1 MLPNMS
7 KFTSKGQSAPP
18 VAPAQP
24 PTKEKEQKEH
34 KDEKEKHVSMSS
46 IASMASMGG
55 LMTKKLGAGLQTV
68 ASAAN
73 PMVSAPAAPAPLT
86 SADLEKKSKQA
97 AIEKKQQIAAVL
109 AMLDDVHIQCPQSHT
124 GIILAYTGSNCAP
137 IMTNGIKFTWFR
149 MSGED
154 RIDQLEE
161 SAKAWYAPT
170 VDDIGSVICLQ
181 CEDNFYQ
188 GCSRYIEVRQHRTFV
203 HLAVRVAVN
212 PF

>member
-18 VAPAQP
+18 ATIVQP
-24 PTKEKEQKEH
+24 PTKDKEH
-34 KDEKEKHVSMSS
+34 KEPKEEKDKEKHGSLSS
-46 IASMASMGG
+46 IASMATMGN
-55 LMTKKLGAGLQTV
+55 LMTKKLGAAV

-73 PMVSAPAAPAPLT
+73 PMASAPSAPAPIS
-86 SADLEKKSKQA
+86 SAEIEKKAKQA
-97 AIEKKQQIAAVL
+97 AIEKKQQIAMVL

-137 IMTNGIKFTWFR
+137 IMSNGIKFTWFR

-181 CEDNFYQ
+181 CEDNFFQ
-188 GCSRYIEVRQHRTFV
+188 GCSRYIEVRIAFV
-203 HLAVRVAVN
+203 RPVLVFQTLPNV
-212 PF
+212 